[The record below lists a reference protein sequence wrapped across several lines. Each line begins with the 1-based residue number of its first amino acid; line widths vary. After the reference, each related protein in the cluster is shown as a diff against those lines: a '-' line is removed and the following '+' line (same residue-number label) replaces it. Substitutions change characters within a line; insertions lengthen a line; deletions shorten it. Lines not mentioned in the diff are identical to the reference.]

1 MKDFFTTKQ
10 VCDILNI
17 SRQSVFYLRK
27 KGILKNYEVLTKHLI
42 VYSIDE
48 VINLKNSRYGN

>member
-27 KGILKNYEVLTKHLI
+27 KGILKNYEVLTKNII

>member
-27 KGILKNYEVLTKHLI
+27 KGILKNYECLSKHLI

>member
-27 KGILKNYEVLTKHLI
+27 KGILKNYQVLTRNII

>member
-27 KGILKNYEVLTKHLI
+27 KGILKNYQVLTKNII

>member
-27 KGILKNYEVLTKHLI
+27 KGILKNYEVLTKHII

>member
-27 KGILKNYEVLTKHLI
+27 KGILKNYEVLTKHII
-42 VYSIDE
+42 VYSMDE